1 MGLVVRVV
9 EVVFVCEGHGGCGCR
24 GGGWVAADWWGE
36 GCGGG
41 LLWELL
47 LLELGVEELRLELG
61 LALGSVEVL
70 LWELLLLL
78 LQLLSL
84 LVVKVLIRVD
94 CGILRL
100 GLRRRSER
108 DRPSPVER
116 LLLRISREESR

>member
-70 LWELLLLL
+70 LWELLLGLL
-78 LQLLSL
+78 LS
-84 LVVKVLIRVD
+84 K
-94 CGILRL
+94 
-100 GLRRRSER
+100 
-108 DRPSPVER
+108 
-116 LLLRISREESR
+116 LLLMMLLLLLL